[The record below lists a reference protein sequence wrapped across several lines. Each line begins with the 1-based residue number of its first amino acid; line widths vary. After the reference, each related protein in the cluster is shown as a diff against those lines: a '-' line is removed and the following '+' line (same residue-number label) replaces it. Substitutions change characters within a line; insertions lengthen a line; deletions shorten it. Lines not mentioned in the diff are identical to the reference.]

1 MAEFEALQ
9 TSWTR
14 LRQALSSKCSGTS
27 GDVGEHCTG
36 AILRHAQISGR
47 VADWNAL
54 PANDARYDPV
64 IAALN
69 GARQQLS
76 AASGN
81 AAMLAALAS
90 ANNAMTMV
98 EALLDG

>member
-1 MAEFEALQ
+1 MATFEALQ
-9 TSWTR
+9 TSWTQ
-14 LRQALSSKCSGTS
+14 LRQTLNSKCSGT
-27 GDVGEHCTG
+27 GGTVGEHCTG

-47 VADWNAL
+47 VGDWNAL
-54 PANDARYDPV
+54 PGSDPRYDPV

-76 AASGN
+76 AASGD

-90 ANNAMTMV
+90 AQNAMSMV